1 MNRKWKISQYCEN
14 PPRFDL
20 SRCQDAC
27 ASYEDGELF
36 VMALCDGA
44 PAASLSHIGAACIAE
59 FSAKYFAEH
68 FDTLYDAE
76 FNVACEELIKY
87 HQAMISNLAEVAA
100 EKKDVK
106 ILINRMI
113 QLRELNKFSSTVQIL
128 AVKGENAIYFKVG
141 NGSAVVASPKSVL
154 TLSDSLVRDPVAY
167 VTIPN
172 PVNLLISCDFQRFT
186 VSPSCY
192 AIALATDGI
201 EFDGGLFFNQKATH
215 FYEKALEDIVA
226 CEDDVTTELQ
236 TLADLLLCDHKNTEK
251 DNIGISVLH
260 RECLP
265 EPVVP
270 PQEAD
275 EDVRIMIMEEPAGE
289 EPKTV
294 IVEEPAGEEPK
305 AVIVE
310 EPAGE
315 EPKEEPKAEI
325 VEEPA
330 GEEPKAV
337 TVEEPVKEEPKAV
350 IVEEPAGEEPKAVI
364 VEEPAGEEPGAEIAD
379 DANEPEFEIV
389 DDEEP
394 ESEIADDAEEPEFE
408 IVDDEEPSSE
418 ITEGSADEKSEIE
431 TTGGEEASD
440 AEAANDEEEPEFE
453 IVDDEEEP
461 EFEIVDDDGEPEF
474 EIVDDDEEVP
484 DQIHTDDDK
493 QAISKTIL
501 KFFNVSIKKK

>member
-270 PQEAD
+270 LQEAD

-289 EPKTV
+289 EPKAQ
-294 IVEEPAGEEPK
+294 IVEESAKEEPK
-305 AVIVE
+305 AEIVE
-310 EPAGE
+310 ESA
-315 EPKEEPKAEI
+315 KEEPKAEI
-325 VEEPA
+325 VEEP
-330 GEEPKAV
+330 
-337 TVEEPVKEEPKAV
+337 VKEEPKV
-350 IVEEPAGEEPKAVI
+350 EIVEE
-364 VEEPAGEEPGAEIAD
+364 
-379 DANEPEFEIV
+379 
-389 DDEEP
+389 
-394 ESEIADDAEEPEFE
+394 S
-408 IVDDEEPSSE
+408 
-418 ITEGSADEKSEIE
+418 
-431 TTGGEEASD
+431 
-440 AEAANDEEEPEFE
+440 
-453 IVDDEEEP
+453 
-461 EFEIVDDDGEPEF
+461 
-474 EIVDDDEEVP
+474 
-484 DQIHTDDDK
+484 
-493 QAISKTIL
+493 
-501 KFFNVSIKKK
+501 